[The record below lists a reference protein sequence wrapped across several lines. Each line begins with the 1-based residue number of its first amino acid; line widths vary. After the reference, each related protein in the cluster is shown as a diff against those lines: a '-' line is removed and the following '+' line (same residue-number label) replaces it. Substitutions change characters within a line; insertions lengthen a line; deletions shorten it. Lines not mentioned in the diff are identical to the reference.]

1 MSKTVAMVQS
11 NYIPWKGYFD
21 MINMADLFVF
31 YDDVAFT
38 KDDWRNR
45 NRIKT
50 KDGLQWL
57 TVPCGP
63 PHGRLICEV
72 EIRDDGWQRKHWSRI
87 HHAYSRAR
95 HYDEYRE
102 RFEERYIERQW
113 MTLSELN
120 QDLIKWIARG
130 LLGISTEFGD
140 SRDYSIAPDRTR
152 ESRWIEILQRIGTDR
167 FIIGPSARNYLDPR
181 KEAEV
186 ARAGIELV
194 WMDYS
199 NYPEY
204 GQLFPPFA
212 HEVSII
218 DLIFNEGPDAPRYMK
233 SFG

>member
-63 PHGRLICEV
+63 PRGRLICEV
-72 EIRDDGWQRKHWSRI
+72 EIRDDGWQHKHWSRI
-87 HHAYSRAR
+87 QHAYARAR
-95 HYDEYRE
+95 YYDLYRE
-102 RFEERYIERQW
+102 RFEERYLGRRW
-113 MTLSELN
+113 RTLSELN
-120 QDLIKWIARG
+120 QELIQWIAHG
-130 LLGISTEFGD
+130 LLGIDTEFGD
-140 SRDYSIAPDRTR
+140 SRDYAIAPDKTR

-167 FIIGPSARNYLDPR
+167 FIIGPSARNYLDPP

-233 SFG
+233 SFR

>member
-1 MSKTVAMVQS
+1 
-11 NYIPWKGYFD
+11 
-21 MINMADLFVF
+21 MADLFVF
-31 YDDVAFT
+31 DDDVAFT

-63 PHGRLICEV
+63 PRGRRICDV
-72 EIRDDGWQRKHWSRI
+72 ELPDDSWQRKHWSRI
-87 HHAYSRAR
+87 RHAYSRAR
-95 HYDEYRE
+95 FYDDYRE
-102 RFEERYIERQW
+102 RFEERYLGRRW

-120 QDLIKWIARG
+120 QDFIKWIARG

-140 SRDYSIAPDRTR
+140 SRDYATTPGKSR
-152 ESRWIEILQRIGTDR
+152 ENRWIEMLQDIGTDR

-204 GQLFPPFA
+204 RQLFPPFE
-212 HEVSII
+212 HEASVV